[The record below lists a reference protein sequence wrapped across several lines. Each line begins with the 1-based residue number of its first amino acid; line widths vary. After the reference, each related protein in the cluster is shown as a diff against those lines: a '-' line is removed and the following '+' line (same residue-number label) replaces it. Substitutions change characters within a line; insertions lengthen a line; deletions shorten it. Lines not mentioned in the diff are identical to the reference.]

1 MPIPIPFI
9 IILVLM
15 IVFFVSS
22 IRILKES
29 QRAAIFRLGR
39 FVGVGR
45 PGIVFLIPIVE
56 KVKVVDLNKWVP
68 EWRELSK
75 AELEERVQ
83 AVALLRDEK

>member
-29 QRAAIFRLGR
+29 QRAAIFRLGQ
-39 FVGVGR
+39 FVGVGG

-68 EWRELSK
+68 EWQALSK
-75 AELEERVQ
+75 TELDEKVK
-83 AVALLRDEK
+83 AVALSYHEQ

>member
-29 QRAAIFRLGR
+29 QRAAIFRLGQ
-39 FVGVGR
+39 FVGVGG
-45 PGIVFLIPIVE
+45 PGIVYLIPMVE
-56 KVKVVDLNKWVP
+56 KAKVVDLNKWVP

-75 AELEERVQ
+75 AELEERVK
-83 AVALLRDEK
+83 AVALLHDEK

>member
-39 FVGVGR
+39 FVGVGG

-56 KVKVVDLNKWVP
+56 KSKVVDLNKWIP
-68 EWRELSK
+68 EWWELSK
-75 AELEERVQ
+75 TELDERVK
-83 AVALLRDEK
+83 AVALSYHEQ

>member
-29 QRAAIFRLGR
+29 QRAAVFRLGR
-39 FVGVGR
+39 FVGVGG

-56 KVKVVDLNKWVP
+56 RVKVVDLNKRVP
-68 EWRELSK
+68 EWRQLSANELD
-75 AELEERVQ
+75 ERVK
-83 AVALLRDEK
+83 AAALLDEEH

>member
-1 MPIPIPFI
+1 MPIPIPFV

-29 QRAAIFRLGR
+29 QRAAVFRLGQ
-39 FVGVGR
+39 FVGVGG
-45 PGIVFLIPIVE
+45 PGIVYLIPMVE
-56 KVKVVDLNKWVP
+56 KAKVVDLNKWVP

-75 AELEERVQ
+75 TELDERVKT
-83 AVALLRDEK
+83 VAISHHEQ